1 MINVA
6 VIVINLVGV
15 GCVTFAELEYSFLYG
30 G

>member
-6 VIVINLVGV
+6 ANVINLVGV